1 MSVDGVPVDASKKVA
16 FKGMM
21 LDGIPNF
28 AFAIGYT
35 NSSWT
40 LKVGLLCEHFCRLL
54 AHMDQHGYNACRA
67 QLPTADMPTRPLLDF
82 GAGYVQRAINSLP
95 RQGPGAPWLMS
106 MNYLDDA
113 RLMREGPVADSNL
126 RFSSGP
132 VAQKQ
137 TPHSQQPLAHSA

>member
-1 MSVDGVPVDASKKVA
+1 MTVDGAPVDMARKVA

-28 AFAIGYT
+28 AFAVGYT

-54 AHMDQHGYNACRA
+54 AHMDQHGYRTCVA
-67 QLPTADMPTRPLLDF
+67 QLPSTDMPTRPLLDF
-82 GAGYVQRAINSLP
+82 GAGYVQRAIHSLP

-106 MNYLDDA
+106 MNYLEDV
-113 RLMREGPVADSNL
+113 RLMRSGPVADINL
-126 RFSSGP
+126 KFAAVTPR
-132 VAQKQ
+132 AQP
-137 TPHSQQPLAHSA
+137 TALAKAPA